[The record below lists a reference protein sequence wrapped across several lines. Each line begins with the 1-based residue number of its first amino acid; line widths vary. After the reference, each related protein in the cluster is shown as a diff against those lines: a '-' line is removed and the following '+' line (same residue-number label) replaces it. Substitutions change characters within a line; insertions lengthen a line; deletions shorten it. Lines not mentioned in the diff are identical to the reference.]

1 MIVLVRRNK
10 SLIPI
15 VPLGLSH
22 CDKHFFHNHVV
33 TFSSA
38 KAPVSKKYS
47 STLFLP
53 RTSFPMKLE
62 GAKRVER
69 DKEITRQ
76 RLADQYVWQREN
88 RGGEEFILHDGPP
101 YANGDPHI
109 GHAVNKILKDIT
121 NRQENMRF
129 RKGRSYYALENK
141 KP

>member
-22 CDKHFFHNHVV
+22 CDKHFFHSHVV

-53 RTSFPMKLE
+53 RTSFPIKLE

-88 RGGEEFILHDGPP
+88 RRGEEFILHDGPP

-121 NRQENMRF
+121 NRQENMRLE
-129 RKGRSYYALENK
+129 RKEVMHWKIK